1 MVVSCDI
8 VASFCSLSLSI
19 ERVFDVDTVL
29 VFTVKGIG
37 GGGGGGGGE
46 GVLVDDEGDF
56 LFLLTPIPPISSMSL
71 PPILIDATT
80 AVGNTFLQE

>member
-37 GGGGGGGGE
+37 GGGGGE
-46 GVLVDDEGDF
+46 GVLVDDEGGF

>member
-1 MVVSCDI
+1 MVVSCEI
-8 VASFCSLSLSI
+8 VVSFCSLSLSI
-19 ERVFDVDTVL
+19 ETVFDVDTVL
-29 VFTVKGIG
+29 VFIVEGI
-37 GGGGGGGGE
+37 GGGGGE
-46 GVLVDDEGDF
+46 GVLVDDEGGF

>member
-8 VASFCSLSLSI
+8 VVSFCSLSLSI
-19 ERVFDVDTVL
+19 ETAFDVDTVL
-29 VFTVKGIG
+29 VFTVEGIG
-37 GGGGGGGGE
+37 RGGGE